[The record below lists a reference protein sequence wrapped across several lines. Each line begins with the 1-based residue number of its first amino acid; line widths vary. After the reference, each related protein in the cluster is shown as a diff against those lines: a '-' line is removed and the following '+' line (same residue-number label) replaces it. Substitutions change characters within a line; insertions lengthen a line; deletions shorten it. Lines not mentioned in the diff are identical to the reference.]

1 MTHSQ
6 KVGSGDARVFATK
19 VLILQMIDCFFE
31 CAVPS
36 EFEPLSLM
44 CLDLVLEC

>member
-19 VLILQMIDCFFE
+19 VLILQMI
-31 CAVPS
+31 V
-36 EFEPLSLM
+36 SLNVQHM
-44 CLDLVLEC
+44 Y